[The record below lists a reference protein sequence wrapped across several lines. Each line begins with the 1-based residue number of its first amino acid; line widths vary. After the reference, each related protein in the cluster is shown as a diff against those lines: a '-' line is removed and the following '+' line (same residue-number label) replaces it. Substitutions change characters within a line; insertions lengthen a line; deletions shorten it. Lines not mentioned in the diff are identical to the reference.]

1 MRGTNPT
8 TISRARHA
16 LPGAAAAAF
25 LGIAAVAGNAQAQAQ
40 DVDRMILEEITVT
53 AQRREEN
60 LQDVPISVSA
70 MRGDRLSTIVE
81 AGEDVR
87 ALANRIPALYAESS
101 NGRLAPRFY
110 MRGLGNSDFDL
121 AASQS
126 VSIIMDE
133 VVQEN
138 VILKS
143 FPLFDIE
150 RVEVLRGPQGT
161 LFGRNTPAGIV
172 KFDTRKPTEELNGYV
187 SATVGTYGTLNLEG
201 AIGGSLTP
209 NDTLLGRIS
218 VLSQN
223 REDWISNGFTDEEDV
238 MGGFNESA
246 WRAQLLARPNDNLS
260 ALLNVHGRH
269 LNNGTASIFRANIF
283 DPGSN
288 SLNDNFIRD
297 TVFFD
302 EGDNNPQEAQG
313 FGASLKVDWDLT
325 NTLTLT
331 SITAHEG
338 VENRS
343 LGDIDGGFG
352 AAFLPF
358 MGPGFIPFPSQ
369 TQDGIDDLEQI
380 TQEVRLSS
388 NASDNLFWQ
397 AGVFWFKSDFNV
409 TTSPF
414 FVPPTTVRHQNE
426 AWAVFGQVAWDLS
439 DRTTLT
445 TGVRFTDDEKDMTT
459 GSTIFPQPPVNVGD
473 EQVSWDIS
481 LMHDLS
487 DSVSVYGRVANGFRA
502 PSIQGRNIA
511 FGDPNPFSVAT
522 SETILSTE
530 IGFKSEINSRTRIN
544 GAVYYYTID
553 DQQHTAIGGNTNST
567 VLVNADKGVGIG
579 TDVDAEFLLTDNF
592 VMTVGGS
599 YSDTEIDDPNLVTI
613 SPCLPA
619 NDPTRRC
626 TLRDGVDGNGFAIVD
641 GNPFPQ
647 APEYQFSVTARYSVP
662 VRGDDELYVFAD
674 YAHQGD
680 TNFFLYDSV
689 EYRTGDIFEAGLRA
703 GYIGNN
709 GQWEFAVFARNITDE
724 ENLKGGIDFN
734 NNTGFVNEPRIFGMN
749 FRMNFGGL

>member
-8 TISRARHA
+8 TISRTRLA
-16 LPGAAAAAF
+16 LRGAAAAAF
-25 LGIAAVAGNAQAQAQ
+25 LGIATFAGNAPAQAQ
-40 DVDRMILEEITVT
+40 DVNRMILEEIVVT

-172 KFDTRKPTEELNGYV
+172 KFDTRKPTEELDGYV
-187 SATVGTYGTLNLEG
+187 SATAGTYGTMNVEG
-201 AIGGSLTP
+201 AVGGSLNA
-209 NDTLLGRIS
+209 NDTLLGRVS

-223 REDWISNGFTDEEDV
+223 RDDWISNGFTGEEDV
-238 MGGFNESA
+238 MGGFNETA
-246 WRAQLLARPNDNLS
+246 WRAQLLARPNDRLS
-260 ALLNVHGRH
+260 ALLNVHGRN

-297 TVFFD
+297 RVFFD

-313 FGASLKVDWDLT
+313 FGASLKVDWDIAD
-325 NTLTLT
+325 NLTLT

-338 VENRS
+338 IENRS

-352 AAFLPF
+352 AVFLPF

-388 NASDNLFWQ
+388 DASDNLFWQ
-397 AGVFWFKSDFNV
+397 AGVFYFKSDFNV
-409 TTSPF
+409 TTTPF
-414 FVPPTTVRHQNE
+414 FVPSTTVRHKNE

-445 TGVRFTDDEKDMTT
+445 TGLRFTDDEKDMTT

-579 TDVDAEFLLTDNF
+579 TDVDAEFLLSENF
-592 VMTVGGS
+592 VLTIGGS
-599 YSDTEIDDPNLVTI
+599 YSDTDIDDPNLVTI
-613 SPCLPA
+613 SPCLPES
-619 NDPTRRC
+619 DPTRRC
-626 TLRDGVDGNGFAIVD
+626 TLRDGVDGNGFAVVD

-647 APEYQFSVTARYSVP
+647 APEYQFSVTARYGVP
-662 VRGDDELYVFAD
+662 VRGDDELYIFAD

-709 GQWEFAVFARNITDE
+709 GQWELAVFARNITDE